1 MPEFHIPR
9 LSRHGVRTLLPRMDE
24 LLEMDWRA
32 RRRAADRWT
41 TIAQLGAR
49 KVTDE
54 ELDALVADL
63 QAAATSSGLG
73 PTVASR
79 RSFDI
84 TCAELLSDPDQI
96 PLAEGLRDDVWAWIA
111 TVLCP
116 DLVHMRFGQVE
127 ERFQG
132 GVRNTFQRL
141 WMRGSAFR
149 EPTQDQARLLNLTED
164 AHVQVFERPGLSA
177 SIRTARLI
185 ADHWSDLLDARGPTG
200 LEAITRQAVMGLSVM
215 NQIVSLDAL
224 DDAALTQEIR
234 RQFDLAVLAAD
245 A

>member
-1 MPEFHIPR
+1 MPEFHLPR
-9 LSRHGVRTLLPRMDE
+9 LSRHGVRTLFLRMDE

-49 KVTDE
+49 EVTDR
-54 ELDALVADL
+54 ELDALVMDL
-63 QAAATSSGLG
+63 HAAATSSGLG
-73 PTVASR
+73 PAVASR

-84 TCAELLSDPDQI
+84 TCAELLSDPDRI

-116 DLVHMRFGQVE
+116 DLVQIRFGRVD

-141 WMRGSAFR
+141 WMRGSTFR
-149 EPTQDQARLLNLTED
+149 EPAHDQARLLNLTED
-164 AHVQVFERPGLSA
+164 AHVQIFERPGLSA
-177 SIRTARLI
+177 STRTARLI
-185 ADHWSDLLDARGPTG
+185 ADHWSELLDDRGPTG
-200 LEAITRQAVMGLSVM
+200 LEAITRRAVMGLSVM
-215 NQIVSLDAL
+215 NQIVALDAL
-224 DDAALTQEIR
+224 DDAALTEEIR